1 MIAKVKDKTFL
12 EYLAEEERAMDRLAE
27 AIDLANGMVD
37 PLERYRNGDEVW
49 LPMGTGFTGTNQQ
62 GQFGTLT
69 AGFNDEQELSMAR
82 DEMRY
87 LAATNPYA
95 INAHENRISYVVG
108 EGHTYALGMKKGPTK
123 KKVKPVVKP
132 GDVDPNTDPADPNAD
147 PSNPP
152 TSRKPG
158 EAPAAPS
165 GPTTED
171 LAHEEAEAAEIEAGQ
186 EAIDAFVET
195 NNWNRRQQ
203 ETVLRLDRDGECFLR
218 YFPGNDGVLR
228 VRFVEPHTVYTPA
241 AQKNNK
247 NIRFGIEFDAD
258 DAETPVAYYI
268 NGESVDAK
276 FIQHR
281 KANVD
286 CTTPRG
292 VPLMWGQRLHL
303 RRANKNVLNISAK
316 VDVVSSISLI
326 RKHATASRDGVQAGI
341 QAKAVATR
349 TESGSNNTQ
358 YLRRGFAPGT
368 IIDVPAGTEY
378 DAPPVDG
385 MADLITGVALNL
397 RCIASRLVMP
407 EFMVSSDAS
416 NANYASTMVAEGP
429 SVKSF
434 ERLQKQQATWDLEL
448 LWAALEVA
456 GFGAVAEIKKRFTIT
471 VGMPKIISRDG
482 LKDAQEKQ
490 VYFDASLLSPQEW
503 STELGYDYEKNQ
515 QDIEEHKAAGRTY
528 KPGQAPPAF
537 GGGFGGGGFGGP
549 GDPNGP
555 NDPHSPASPGEP
567 VKGESVGGVNDAI
580 VKTAAKF
587 RNYP

>member
-1 MIAKVKDKTFL
+1 MIAKVKDQTFL
-12 EYLAEEERAMDRLAE
+12 ESLAAEDKAMDRLAE

-37 PLERYRNGDEVW
+37 PLERYRNGDEIW
-49 LPMGTGFTGTNQQ
+49 LGMGTGFTGTTQP
-62 GQFGTLT
+62 GQYGTLT
-69 AGFNDEQELSMAR
+69 AGFNDEQELAMAR

-108 EGHTYALGMKKGPTK
+108 EGHSYSVSMKKGRVK
-123 KKVKPVVKP
+123 KKAKAVVKP
-132 GDVDPNTDPADPNAD
+132 GEVDPNADPADPAD

-158 EAPAAPS
+158 EALDDFA
-165 GPTTED
+165 D
-171 LAHEEAEAAEIEAGQ
+171 DEATAEVEFCQ
-186 EAIDAFVET
+186 EAVDTFIDA
-195 NNWNRRQQ
+195 NQWNRRQQ

-218 YFPGNDGVLR
+218 YFPGTDGILR
-228 VRFVEPHTVYTPA
+228 VRFVEPHTIYTPA
-241 AQKNNK
+241 ARKNDK

-258 DAETPVAYYI
+258 DAETAVTYYI
-268 NGESVDAK
+268 NGEPVDAK
-276 FIQHR
+276 LIQHR

-292 VPLMWGQRLHL
+292 VPLLWGQRLHL

-316 VDVVSSISLI
+316 VDVISSIAII
-326 RKHATASRDGVQAGI
+326 RKHTTGTRDGVQTGI
-341 QAKAVATR
+341 QAKAIATR
-349 TESGSNNTQ
+349 TEPGTTNTQ
-358 YLRRGFAPGT
+358 YVKRGFAPGT
-368 IIDVPAGTEY
+368 ILDAPGGVDY
-378 DAPPVDG
+378 DAPQVDG
-385 MADLITGVALNL
+385 IEELISGVALNL

-429 SVKSF
+429 SVKMF
-434 ERLQKQQATWDLEL
+434 ERLQKRQACWDLDL

-456 GFGAVAEIKKRFTIT
+456 GVGAVDEIKKRFTIT

-482 LKDAQEKQ
+482 LKDAQEKET
-490 VYFDASLLSPQEW
+490 YYDCGLLSPQEW

-537 GGGFGGGGFGGP
+537 GGGFGGGFGGP
-549 GDPNGP
+549 GDPNNPG
-555 NDPHSPASPGEP
+555 DPSSPASQGEP
-567 VKGESVGGVNDAI
+567 VKGESVESVI
-580 VKTAAKF
+580 AARASKF